1 MDHRDRRGRGGR
13 LVYSLEQAGW
23 HHRTGL
29 QKADGEGYSVRN
41 HPSKN
46 LL

>member
-1 MDHRDRRGRGGR
+1 MGHCDWQGRGR

-41 HPSKN
+41 DPSKN